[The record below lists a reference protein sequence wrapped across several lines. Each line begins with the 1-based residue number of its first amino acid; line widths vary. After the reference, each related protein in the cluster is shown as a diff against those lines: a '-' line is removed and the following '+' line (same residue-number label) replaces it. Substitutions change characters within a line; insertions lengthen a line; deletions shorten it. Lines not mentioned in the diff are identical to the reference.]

1 MMNRI
6 PPLAIIRQRFFSPT
20 EHETF
25 AETELS
31 QTNCTD
37 CQPPVETDIPTALTT
52 LFAQRQAVQQA
63 GLPFAPRPGVI
74 VRISPD
80 DQAPTPGASA
90 EPLAALIDAEIAV
103 GKWRGWLVGRDP
115 GYACVWDLILGPE
128 DEPRDPLCQ
137 VIQVWN
143 PVSLTV
149 APTDCVLAE
158 LSADR
163 LAAARALAK
172 DFTQL
177 KIPNPID
184 DNRMGVILARELTDG
199 TGVVTGTPIVSPT
212 DPRQEYQQLYR
223 EAALQVSQRPT
234 VATTVPDRNV
244 RGVTGFLGWIESIF
258 GLPGRLKLVPIAF
271 AAILLVIPA
280 VAFLVMHQGQ
290 EQDASGS
297 YISGS
302 AYQEIRA
309 EHPEAISS
317 ELEASLRKAGAAP
330 EVRYEPG
337 GAIILESNLKPIAEK
352 DRNRILEAHR
362 LAIPADLQLRVMI
375 VPTNPPASPR

>member
-6 PPLAIIRQRFFSPT
+6 PPLAIIRQRFVSPT

-63 GLPFAPRPGVI
+63 GLPSAPRPGVI
-74 VRISPD
+74 VRISPN

-115 GYACVWDLILGPE
+115 GYACEWDMILGPE

-137 VIQVWN
+137 VVQVWN
-143 PVSLTV
+143 PVSLTA
-149 APTDCVLAE
+149 APTVCVLAE
-158 LSADR
+158 LAADR
-163 LAAARALAK
+163 LAVARALAK

-177 KIPNPID
+177 EIPKLIED
-184 DNRMGVILARELTDG
+184 HRMGVILARELTDG
-199 TGVVTGTPIVSPT
+199 TGVVTGTPMVSQT
-212 DPRQEYQQLYR
+212 DPRREYQQLYR
-223 EAALQVSQRPT
+223 EAALLISQRPS
-234 VATTVPDRNV
+234 VATTAPDRS
-244 RGVTGFLGWIESIF
+244 RTKTTGFLNWIEAIF
-258 GLPGRLKLVPIAF
+258 GLPGRLKLVPVAF
-271 AAILLVIPA
+271 AAILLIIPA
-280 VAFLVMHQGQ
+280 VAFLVLYQGH
-290 EQDASGS
+290 EQDVSGS
-297 YISGS
+297 YVSGG
-302 AYQEIRA
+302 AFQEIRA
-309 EHPEAISS
+309 EHPDATSR
-317 ELEASLRKAGAAP
+317 ELEAALRTAGAAP
-330 EVRYEPG
+330 EIRYEPG
-337 GAIILESNLKPIAEK
+337 GVIILEAALKPLAEK

-362 LAIPADLQLRVMI
+362 LAIPADQQLRVMI
-375 VPTNPPASPR
+375 VPTTTPVSPR